1 MYDFTWTEKISYT
14 SAASA
19 ASDIYYVCPFGSP
32 LSLLMHL
39 FKIVGTIIYI
49 LQSNGLNSENV
60 TLVLENSQENGRQ
73 DLPAKKN
80 SFKQKVKTMMQ

>member
-1 MYDFTWTEKISYT
+1 MSGIF
-14 SAASA
+14 
-19 ASDIYYVCPFGSP
+19 PFGSP
-32 LSLLMHL
+32 LSFLMHL
-39 FKIVGTIIYI
+39 FKIVGTIIYF

-60 TLVLENSQENGRQ
+60 TLVLEEASRRLEGNSQESQ